1 MQENVY
7 AVPESILNDSQ
18 VVPVRQMFYVV
29 SKTKFLV
36 LFFCTF
42 GMYSLYW
49 HFKNW
54 KQYKDYHK
62 DRIIPALRAI
72 FSIFFTHSLFSE
84 VDGVLKRSEKK
95 FDWDPTSCASWV
107 VVSAILGNVID
118 RIAESTGVTWLVLIV
133 FPLLAVHGL
142 LLLRAQTAIN
152 ISCDDP
158 LGITNNKFTGLNWF
172 WIVIGF
178 LFVAIMLFGIF
189 LIFIEA

>member
-107 VVSAILGNVID
+107 GGLCNIRQCNRPDCRIYRRDLACID
-118 RIAESTGVTWLVLIV
+118 RFSSAGCSWPFAFKG
-133 FPLLAVHGL
+133 ADSDQH
-142 LLLRAQTAIN
+142 
-152 ISCDDP
+152 
-158 LGITNNKFTGLNWF
+158 
-172 WIVIGF
+172 
-178 LFVAIMLFGIF
+178 
-189 LIFIEA
+189 